1 MNGEKQIPGKLRKQ
15 PYDYEVGGKVED
27 FQTSEKRDYVR
38 MNPTKAY
45 PNKELKEW
53 KRHVVLEKPEI
64 TVVLDE
70 VKANP
75 GSEIQVRF
83 HPGVNFEKKNDFV
96 FLRGEKGNMAVIP
109 VVEQPFE
116 IVPGKHA
123 MQYVNATKDF
133 FWIDYF
139 DTVFKSQSEITIVAT
154 IILPVANLQEAQK
167 IAGSKKMTSDKSGK
181 ISVSF
186 SQNGKKY
193 LYEFENG
200 KDGLQI
206 KN

>member
-1 MNGEKQIPGKLRKQ
+1 
-15 PYDYEVGGKVED
+15 
-27 FQTSEKRDYVR
+27 

-45 PNKELKEW
+45 PNKELKQW
-53 KRHVVLEKPEI
+53 KRHIILEKPEI

-70 VKANP
+70 ISANP
-75 GSEIQVRF
+75 GSEIKVRF
-83 HPGVNFEKKNDFV
+83 HPGVNFEKENDFV
-96 FLRGEKGNMAVIP
+96 FLEGEKGKMALIP
-109 VVEQPFE
+109 MAKESFE

-139 DTVFKSQSEITIVAT
+139 DTKIKSQSEKTVVAT
-154 IILPVANLQEAQK
+154 IILPVENIQEARK
-167 IAGSKKMTSDKSGK
+167 ITGSKKITSDKSGN

-193 LYEFENG
+193 LFEFENG